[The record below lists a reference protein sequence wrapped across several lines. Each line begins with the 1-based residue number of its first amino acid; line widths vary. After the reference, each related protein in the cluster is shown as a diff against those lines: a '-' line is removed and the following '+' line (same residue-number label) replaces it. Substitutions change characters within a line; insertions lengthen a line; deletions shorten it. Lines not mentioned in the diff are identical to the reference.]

1 MCSWIDC
8 TSSFCIQAALCKYCI
23 YINVGLFSNLQQIRG
38 SSVTYSVSNK
48 KAHTHTCYYYW
59 ITRLCRLK
67 LILVVHPITHST
79 WFPLLSLKQ
88 TVAMGRCG
96 LIGTVVTQIAV
107 AGWLIA
113 AELVPLAV
121 LVGFMA
127 ELTLCLH
134 ISIRW
139 IDWVFLLESM
149 FFTLGNISTCKA
161 AGDGSTVT
169 GVCPFHYWISS
180 LPVVPQAYLTL
191 WHSEIPLRF
200 SSLSIKLRILDAVQA
215 KVPFI

>member
-59 ITRLCRLK
+59 ITRLCWLK

-88 TVAMGRCG
+88 TVAMSRDR
-96 LIGTVVTQIAV
+96 LTGTVVTQIAV
-107 AGWLIA
+107 AGWFFTV
-113 AELVPLAV
+113 ELVPLAT

-127 ELTLCLH
+127 ELAFCVH
-134 ISIRW
+134 VSSRW
-139 IDWVFLLESM
+139 IDWPILLAPVFFALW
-149 FFTLGNISTCKA
+149 NISTCKA

-169 GVCPFHYWISS
+169 GVFPF
-180 LPVVPQAYLTL
+180 
-191 WHSEIPLRF
+191 
-200 SSLSIKLRILDAVQA
+200 
-215 KVPFI
+215 

>member
-1 MCSWIDC
+1 MHSTHQCFPHSSGTLLYCMHINLSCWAVYSKSKETALLPNYVMCCIVIID
-8 TSSFCIQAALCKYCI
+8 AL
-23 YINVGLFSNLQQIRG
+23 
-38 SSVTYSVSNK
+38 
-48 KAHTHTCYYYW
+48 ACYYYW
-59 ITRLCRLK
+59 ITLLCQLK

-191 WHSEIPLRF
+191 KSG
-200 SSLSIKLRILDAVQA
+200 
-215 KVPFI
+215 